1 MADAAIHPKAI
12 EHLPFFITTPGETDT
27 LMVIMAWFLLFS
39 AIGFGV
45 FYFRLH
51 SLPEHIAHKTHKVQ
65 MEIVSVLCL
74 IALFTHEHIFWIAGL
89 ILAFIDLP
97 DFGTPLRQI
106 AGSVGKIAGEE
117 PQDPEAQA
125 LAART
130 AHADQHGSAGE
141 PPADARKPKPGDATR
156 KPAGAASEKESS
168 HA

>member
-1 MADAAIHPKAI
+1 MAELIHPEAT
-12 EHLPFFITTPGETDT
+12 HNLPIFITEPGGTDV
-27 LMVIMAWFLLFS
+27 LMVIMAWFLLFCVL
-39 AIGFGV
+39 GFGV

-51 SLPEHIAHKTHKVQ
+51 SLPEHIAHKTQKVQ

-106 AGSVGKIAGEE
+106 AGSVGKIAGEA
-117 PQDPEAQA
+117 PEA
-125 LAART
+125 
-130 AHADQHGSAGE
+130 ADQAAGAPAHRTEQPAAAE
-141 PPADARKPKPGDATR
+141 PRAETRKPKHGEGAPTK
-156 KPAGAASEKESS
+156 KPAAAASEKEAS